1 MQILLPLIKM
11 TVKVEKDNQH
21 ETYST
26 CLPSKIIPK
35 NLVKKVVP
43 DVQKIRCDFVNL

>member
-11 TVKVEKDNQH
+11 TVKVEKHNQH

-26 CLPSKIIPK
+26 CLPSNIIPK
-35 NLVKKVVP
+35 HLVKNVVP